1 MALGKH
7 KELNEALNIMAK
19 FNQMPEIK
27 LDLQHL
33 SSADLKLQSPT
44 NSRIFSIILRP
55 YPNFFKLLALIILYN
70 AISLNYIGVT
80 VGITSLLQINPY
92 FIYSLSAVFEF
103 VGIILCFMND
113 RIGRK
118 KALLIHLFITSVSSL
133 VVAFLPDEAEF
144 SWFLVF
150 KVLFFLIARTMVSAA
165 FNTFIVY
172 SAELYEVRV
181 RSTAVVIL
189 GSLGYFSSL
198 ISPQINQLKTLI
210 WQPLPYLIYAT
221 TGFVSCFLLTF
232 LPQF

>member
-7 KELNEALNIMAK
+7 RELNEALNIMAK
-19 FNQMPEIK
+19 FNQMPGIE

-33 SSADLKLQSPT
+33 NGVDLKFNTPT
-44 NSRIFSIILRP
+44 NNQIFSIILRP

-70 AISLNYIGVT
+70 AISLNYVGVT

-92 FIYSLSAVFEF
+92 FIFSLSAVFEF
-103 VGIILCFMND
+103 LGIIICFLND

-118 KALLIHLFITSVSSL
+118 KALFIHLLITSVSSL
-133 VVAFLPDEAEF
+133 VVAFVPDRDYF
-144 SWFLVF
+144 SWFLVL
-150 KVLFFLIARTMVSAA
+150 KILFFLIARTMVSAA

-181 RSTAVVIL
+181 RNTAVVIL

-198 ISPQINQLKTLI
+198 ISPQINQLKALV

-221 TGFVSCFLLTF
+221 TGFVACFLLNF
-232 LPQF
+232 LPET